1 MNKMTENH
9 VVRSSQTYFQRSLR
23 DRFLAGASWLVFA
36 AFGLLVADTS
46 GRPFPGVA
54 VFCVKFGLDRLKAA
68 FWLFR
73 KDPNRPRARVCFL
86 FYLGSALARIGVATV
101 MFMILHNIITSRF
114 FPIPAAARGRPIVD
128 EFSEETLVCVIAMAP
143 WFVVECFAIAT
154 SIVFKI
160 HVWVG
165 IEADRARELDAWPPV
180 NLDDE
185 AIVAPRNPVITHIYF
200 FSVTVVIFLLL
211 LLIVGL
217 VSLAEVARIRRVH
230 PFFTVAGAIFGIV
243 SFAIAACKIVEKI
256 LVLVPSRSPNRC
268 WSDAKSTEKTEFR
281 PVDEKLDQAFSR
293 DDYLYF

>member
-1 MNKMTENH
+1 MIYENIDAGEA
-9 VVRSSQTYFQRSLR
+9 SPSFEQ
-23 DRFLAGASWLVFA
+23 RFLAAASWLVFA
-36 AFGLLVADTS
+36 GLGLLVADST

-54 VFCVKFGLDRLKAA
+54 VFCVKFGLDRLKTAY
-68 FWLFR
+68 WLFR

-86 FYLGSALARIGVATV
+86 FYLASAFARIGVATV
-101 MFMILHNIITSRF
+101 LFMILHNIITNRF
-114 FPIPAAARGRPIVD
+114 FPIPAGARGRAIVD
-128 EFSEETLVCVIAMAP
+128 EISDETLVCVIALAP
-143 WFVVECFAIAT
+143 WFIVESFAIAT

-160 HVWVG
+160 RVWVG

-185 AIVAPRNPVITHIYF
+185 AIVPPRNLVITHIHF
-200 FSVTVVIFLLL
+200 FSIIIIMFLFL

-230 PFFTVAGAIFGIV
+230 PLFTVAGAIFGIV

-256 LVLVPSRSPNRC
+256 LILVPSRSPKHL
-268 WSDAKSTEKTEFR
+268 WSDAKSAEKSEFR
-281 PVDEKLDQAFSR
+281 RDDEKLDEAISQ